1 MMGMIKSYYHDEIC
15 ALRES
20 DDSYSRDYKAE
31 EAEEREW
38 EQKMYREK
46 EALKWVQGVA
56 RDNLEYQKGHED
68 EYF

>member
-1 MMGMIKSYYHDEIC
+1 MGMIKSYYHDEIC

-46 EALKWVQGVA
+46 EALKWYRV
-56 RDNLEYQKGHED
+56 
-68 EYF
+68 